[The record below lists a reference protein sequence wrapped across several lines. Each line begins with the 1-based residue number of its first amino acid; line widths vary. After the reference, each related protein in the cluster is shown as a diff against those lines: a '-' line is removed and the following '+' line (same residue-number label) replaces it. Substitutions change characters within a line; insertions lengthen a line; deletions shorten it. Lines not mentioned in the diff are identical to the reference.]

1 MADRRG
7 TKHNPHSRKAM
18 IRRRQRAVGLTGAVS
33 AFLTFGLGLANAP
46 TATADEFDVVI
57 DQVINAISG
66 SLGDVAAG
74 SAAVPELSLGSL
86 SDVGS
91 VAAASPVDALHGLE
105 QDWITSDFGQQFD
118 TLINSWFNLFDP
130 TSGACGLICDG
141 ADGQGGGL
149 IFGDAGADAG
159 PMSPNLLVNPGFET
173 ADPSGSGFS
182 GVTIPGWSESGTPT
196 VIAYGTQGGY
206 PLGLSTPF
214 PKFFDFPQT
223 APPGGGDNFAGGGP
237 VATSDISQT
246 VNLTGE
252 GGKPFTL
259 SADLGG
265 QGWDNS
271 DASVQVT
278 FYGDEAHTQVL
289 GTDSLNPVTVWD
301 RLGFTGFEERDISG
315 TVPLGTTS
323 AVVTTKFTDNDA
335 FLGNYNGAYADN
347 ESFTVGDPTLIPA
360 PLTPPTPEV
369 GHLDHVFVIYM
380 ENKGVG
386 DIVGSPNAPYINSLI
401 NSNGYADN
409 YYALGHPSDPNY
421 IRILGGSDFGIDY
434 NPAGNAIDANSLMQ
448 EMDQAGISWAGYAQ
462 SMPTPGDLVSS
473 GDYSADELPFT
484 QFNYV
489 FDNTPAYLQ
498 EHLLPLTQL
507 STDLQDPN
515 SFPEFTWIAA
525 NEANNMEGPVNTPAG
540 IAQFIATQFT
550 DHQYNVAAGDEFVQ
564 QEIAAIENSPT
575 WTDPTQHDAIFLTF
589 DEDNNNLSLGFGNE
603 GNNVPMI
610 VIPNGGAVTDGDM
623 QPGHFI
629 TDDYYNQY
637 SLMATIEDALR
648 TTPGTLAPLTA
659 NDMYAP
665 PMNAFWNNQGGTGI

>member
-1 MADRRG
+1 
-7 TKHNPHSRKAM
+7 
-18 IRRRQRAVGLTGAVS
+18 
-33 AFLTFGLGLANAP
+33 
-46 TATADEFDVVI
+46 
-57 DQVINAISG
+57 
-66 SLGDVAAG
+66 
-74 SAAVPELSLGSL
+74 
-86 SDVGS
+86 
-91 VAAASPVDALHGLE
+91 
-105 QDWITSDFGQQFD
+105 
-118 TLINSWFNLFDP
+118 
-130 TSGACGLICDG
+130 
-141 ADGQGGGL
+141 
-149 IFGDAGADAG
+149 
-159 PMSPNLLVNPGFET
+159 
-173 ADPSGSGFS
+173 
-182 GVTIPGWSESGTPT
+182 
-196 VIAYGTQGGY
+196 
-206 PLGLSTPF
+206 
-214 PKFFDFPQT
+214 
-223 APPGGGDNFAGGGP
+223 
-237 VATSDISQT
+237 
-246 VNLTGE
+246 
-252 GGKPFTL
+252 
-259 SADLGG
+259 
-265 QGWDNS
+265 
-271 DASVQVT
+271 
-278 FYGDEAHTQVL
+278 
-289 GTDSLNPVTVWD
+289 
-301 RLGFTGFEERDISG
+301 
-315 TVPLGTTS
+315 
-323 AVVTTKFTDNDA
+323 
-335 FLGNYNGAYADN
+335 
-347 ESFTVGDPTLIPA
+347 
-360 PLTPPTPEV
+360 
-369 GHLDHVFVIYM
+369 M
-380 ENKGVG
+380 ENKGVS

-564 QEIAAIENSPT
+564 QEISAIENSPT